1 MVLWGLTSAATMF
14 VSTPL
19 QFYTVRFLLGV
30 FEAGFFPGIILYL
43 TYWFPSSRRGRV
55 TGQFM
60 FAIPVAGIVGGP
72 LSGWIMSHMD
82 GVWGWGGWQW
92 MFLLEGL
99 PTCFLGIACFFLLT
113 DSPKNAKWLTER
125 EKTVV
130 ETVLNAD
137 QGEDRATGHAT
148 AGAEIKRAFG
158 DARVWILAFV
168 YFATACANY
177 TFTFWLPTMVKSLGV
192 TDVSQIGWY
201 TFFPYVSA
209 ALGILLIS
217 WNSDRL
223 MERRWHVAGSLIIA
237 AIALSSTT
245 LLSSSLWLTLA
256 VMCIVGFFQ
265 FGAGI
270 LYWAI
275 PPTYLRKD
283 QAAVGIALISS
294 LGVIG
299 GFVSPT
305 LLGLIKTYTG
315 SLDNGIY
322 VVAGIMIAGAVVTL
336 TCLPSRALRVGKVP
350 RDAPSGWKRLSASV
364 PGAAGHTQPPRLAQ
378 RNDFPPNP
386 MCDRGRSST
395 STCTDHRCSVRNSIT
410 PAAAAD
416 LVPDGAT
423 VMIGGF
429 MGVGSPNR
437 IIDALV
443 SRGARKL
450 TVIANDT
457 ARPGVGIGKLITA
470 GAVSRVIVSHIGT
483 NPETQ
488 QKMLAGDIDVELI
501 PQGTLAERIRA
512 GGAGLGGVLT
522 ATGVGTVVA
531 EGKKVVTI
539 EGRDFLIETA
549 LNAQIALVAARS
561 ADYAGNLVYSLT
573 ARNFN
578 PLMVMAAAT
587 VIAESNEIVPVGV
600 LAPDVIHSPGVLVDH
615 LIARPQPR

>member
-1 MVLWGLTSAATMF
+1 V
-14 VSTPL
+14 
-19 QFYTVRFLLGV
+19 
-30 FEAGFFPGIILYL
+30 
-43 TYWFPSSRRGRV
+43 
-55 TGQFM
+55 
-60 FAIPVAGIVGGP
+60 
-72 LSGWIMSHMD
+72 
-82 GVWGWGGWQW
+82 
-92 MFLLEGL
+92 
-99 PTCFLGIACFFLLT
+99 
-113 DSPKNAKWLTER
+113 
-125 EKTVV
+125 
-130 ETVLNAD
+130 
-137 QGEDRATGHAT
+137 
-148 AGAEIKRAFG
+148 
-158 DARVWILAFV
+158 
-168 YFATACANY
+168 
-177 TFTFWLPTMVKSLGV
+177 
-192 TDVSQIGWY
+192 
-201 TFFPYVSA
+201 
-209 ALGILLIS
+209 
-217 WNSDRL
+217 
-223 MERRWHVAGSLIIA
+223 
-237 AIALSSTT
+237 
-245 LLSSSLWLTLA
+245 
-256 VMCIVGFFQ
+256 
-265 FGAGI
+265 
-270 LYWAI
+270 
-275 PPTYLRKD
+275 
-283 QAAVGIALISS
+283 
-294 LGVIG
+294 
-299 GFVSPT
+299 
-305 LLGLIKTYTG
+305 
-315 SLDNGIY
+315 
-322 VVAGIMIAGAVVTL
+322 
-336 TCLPSRALRVGKVP
+336 
-350 RDAPSGWKRLSASV
+350 
-364 PGAAGHTQPPRLAQ
+364 PPRLVQ
-378 RNDFPPNP
+378 RNDFPPHSV
-386 MCDRGRSST
+386 CDWQSS
-395 STCTDHRCSVRNSIT
+395 SKHTDHRCYVRNSIT

-443 SRGARKL
+443 SRGARNL

-488 QKMLAGDIDVELI
+488 QKMLAGDIEVELI

-549 LNAQIALVAARS
+549 LNAQIALVAPRS